1 MQAANWFGT
10 DLKEGFI
17 NILALQCTVPH
28 ERRKIKMVK
37 WQAS

>member
-1 MQAANWFGT
+1 MQAANWLGT
-10 DLKEGFI
+10 DLKEGLI
-17 NILALQCTVPH
+17 NILALQCTVY